1 MNILKKFFN
10 SIKSN
15 LLVTYIIIGTIAMFL
30 AFIHVILSYDNIIEL
45 LFHISKQNINMIF
58 RI

>member
-30 AFIHVILSYDNIIEL
+30 AFIHVIYLMTTS
-45 LFHISKQNINMIF
+45 
-58 RI
+58 

>member
-30 AFIHVILSYDNIIEL
+30 AFIYVIYLMTTS
-45 LFHISKQNINMIF
+45 
-58 RI
+58 